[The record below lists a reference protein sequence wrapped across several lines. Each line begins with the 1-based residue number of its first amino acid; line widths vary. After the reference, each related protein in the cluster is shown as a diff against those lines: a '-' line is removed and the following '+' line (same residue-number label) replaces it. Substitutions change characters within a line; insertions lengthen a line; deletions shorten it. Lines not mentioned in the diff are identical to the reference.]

1 MQKRM
6 EILFDSP
13 EQFQQF
19 QKEMDAERTMSET
32 ARYVLGNS
40 QTAERLANQDALGG
54 LTPNEFSSAIQ
65 ANKLDLLAR
74 GATFADDLLR
84 RREMR
89 QMSEQLGPRLSG
101 QGSAAV
107 GQSLDDLQ
115 NYAALRDLMA
125 QENARRN
132 MFFGGLSGR
141 ISSGLLD

>member
-1 MQKRM
+1 MQRRM

-19 QKEMDAERTMSET
+19 QREMGAERTMSEI
-32 ARYVLGNS
+32 AGYVLNNS
-40 QTAERLANQDALGG
+40 RTAERLANHDELGG
-54 LTPNEFSSAIQ
+54 LAPNEFGSTLQ
-65 ANKLDLLAR
+65 AR

-101 QGSAAV
+101 QRSTAV

-115 NYAALRDLMA
+115 NYAALRNLMA